1 MTDHE
6 YDRIDALTQQVSKLN
21 DALVGTAA
29 EPGHLTKIYGHLTE
43 HDRIISDLQRKTIPC
58 RIAEVT
64 RDVDDLKRLRDQY
77 QEEKK
82 EHRIAGMSW
91 WQGVGVALI
100 GSFALW
106 ALEHFFK

>member
-1 MTDHE
+1 MTDRE
-6 YDRIDALTQQVSKLN
+6 YDRIEALTAQVEKLN
-21 DALVGTAA
+21 DALVGTAS
-29 EPGHLTKIYGHLTE
+29 EPGHLTKIYGRLTE
-43 HDRIISDLQRKTIPC
+43 HDHCINELKRKTFPC

-64 RDVDDLKRLRDQY
+64 RDVDDLKQLRDQY
-77 QEEKK
+77 RAEQK
-82 EHRIAGMSW
+82 EHHQAGLSW